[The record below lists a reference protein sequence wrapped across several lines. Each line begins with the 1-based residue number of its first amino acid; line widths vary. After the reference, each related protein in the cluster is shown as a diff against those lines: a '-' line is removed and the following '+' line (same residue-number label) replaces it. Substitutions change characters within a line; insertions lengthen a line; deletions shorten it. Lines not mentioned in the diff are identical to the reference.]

1 LGYRGLTFWFQLYTC
16 VNVCMYEKGTNL
28 YIQSFLLNLWKHSC
42 FVVSSSSFLFF
53 FFFFLFLIQ
62 IQCILDIASNE
73 SPSWQLVNRHFQS
86 SQDFIFHVFSG
97 PKYACNFFLR
107 L

>member
-42 FVVSSSSFLFF
+42 FVVSSSSSFF
-53 FFFFLFLIQ
+53 FFFCF
-62 IQCILDIASNE
+62 
-73 SPSWQLVNRHFQS
+73 WY
-86 SQDFIFHVFSG
+86 
-97 PKYACNFFLR
+97 KYNVYLTLQVMKALPDN
-107 L
+107 